1 MRFKDFEYTMSSPR
15 MARYLNACNYNTQKA
30 MTLYR
35 KNLRLS
41 HELFTIISCFE
52 VTLRNAIDRNCL
64 THLGSDWL
72 YNAVCKGGIFDN
84 VQCIMTANTIRE
96 ALLAAGSQY
105 AHNKLVA
112 SLGFGFWRYLFSRHQ
127 YRATGQRLLNIFI
140 VRPSGN
146 AQIKYNAL
154 FVFNRL
160 AEINKIRNRI
170 AHHEPI
176 CFLSRQ
182 SVIDTT
188 YVRQQYEIILELFRW
203 LAIDEAALLYGLDH
217 IYRICDEI
225 DSL

>member
-1 MRFKDFEYTMSSPR
+1 MSSSR
-15 MARYLNACNYNTQKA
+15 MARYLNACNSNTQKA

-52 VTLRNAIDRNCL
+52 VALRNAIDRYCL
-64 THLGSDWL
+64 TYLGQDWL
-72 YNAVCKGGIFDN
+72 YQGVCKGGIFDN
-84 VQCIMTANTIRE
+84 AQCIMTANTIRE
-96 ALLAAGSQY
+96 ALQSAGGQY

-127 YRATGQRLLNIFI
+127 YRATGQHLLAIFI
-140 VRPSGN
+140 ARPSGN

-154 FVFNRL
+154 FVFNQL

-176 CFLSRQ
+176 CFLKRQ
-182 SVIDTT
+182 PVKDTT
-188 YVRQQYEIILELFRW
+188 YVRQQYEIIVELFQW

-217 IYRICDEI
+217 IHRLCDEI
-225 DSL
+225 DNL